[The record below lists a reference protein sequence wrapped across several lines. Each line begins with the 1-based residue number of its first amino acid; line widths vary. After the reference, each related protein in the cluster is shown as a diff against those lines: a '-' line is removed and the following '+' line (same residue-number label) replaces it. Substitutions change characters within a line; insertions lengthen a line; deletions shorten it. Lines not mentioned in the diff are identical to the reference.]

1 MDIFWLIFGL
11 VVVGLIVLAVKAV
24 VVVPQAHQ
32 RNVERFGKYYG
43 TFTPGFHLILPVV
56 FRLRPMIDLREQV
69 LSLREPVIT
78 SDKVDLRIEI
88 VVFFKVIDPYKA
100 DYGIAHYFLAA
111 EKFAGTVLRNVIARL
126 SLHDALTS
134 REVINEELRVKL
146 NETSVPDWGIRV
158 TRVEVMTIDP
168 PPSVREAMEA
178 RQGEILRAEGQA
190 QAIDR
195 VFAAIHAG
203 DPDQKLLAYEYLE
216 MLPKLAQGPGST
228 VVVIPSELTGALK
241 ALGGAFGSGPGGGA
255 PGSGGG
261 PGGGGPGGGGPDSG
275 GGPGGGGPGGGGP
288 GAPGPPHGTAGAAGP
303 GEAPTAVEPG
313 ERDVA

>member
-11 VVVGLIVLAVKAV
+11 VCVGLIVLAVKAV
-24 VVVPQAHQ
+24 VVVPQAHK
-32 RNVERFGKYYG
+32 RNVERLGKYYR
-43 TFTPGFHLILPVV
+43 TFKPGFHLIVPFV

-78 SDKVDLRIEI
+78 SDKVDLRIDI
-88 VVFFKVIDPYKA
+88 VVFFKVMDAYKA

-111 EKFAGTVLRNVIARL
+111 EKFTGTVLRNVVGKMT
-126 SLHDALTS
+126 LHDALTA
-134 REVINEELRVKL
+134 REWINDELRIKL
-146 NETSVPDWGIRV
+146 NETSQPDWGIEV

-168 PPSVREAMEA
+168 PQSVKDAMET

-190 QAIDR
+190 EAIGK

-241 ALGGAFGSGPGGGA
+241 ALGSAFGTDQQAGAEGPAKPDADA
-255 PGSGGG
+255 PAK
-261 PGGGGPGGGGPDSG
+261 PDADAAKPDAG
-275 GGPGGGGPGGGGP
+275 EP
-288 GAPGPPHGTAGAAGP
+288 GTAHAA
-303 GEAPTAVEPG
+303 
-313 ERDVA
+313 